1 MKLLTNKE
9 NRNLLLMI
17 SGLFLFHIIWG
28 QVVVWFAFRQVM
40 PALLAGSVMTFAAL
54 IAACFFY
61 FYKQHKIME
70 GAISQIHAYLAGNV
84 DVRIACNY
92 EGELYQLFHAVN
104 TLAAVLNAHAENEQ
118 RSKDFLKDTISDI
131 SHQLKTPL
139 AALNIYN
146 GLLQQEAE
154 ALPAVKE
161 FVSLSEQELD
171 RMETLVKNLLKITR
185 LDAGTM
191 TMEGGSVNI
200 ADMMRDIELHF
211 TFRAKQEHKRIALSG
226 LDSITLFC
234 DRDWMTEALSNLVKN
249 ALDHT
254 AAGDQVTIQW
264 KEFPSGVRIFIQDNG
279 EGIHAEDIYHIF
291 KRFYRSRFSADTQGI
306 GLGLPLAKAIIEA
319 HGGNITVEST
329 LGAGSTF
336 TIHFL
341 NPTKL

>member
-1 MKLLTNKE
+1 MKLFTNKE
-9 NRNLLLMI
+9 NRNLLQMI
-17 SGLFLFHIIWG
+17 CGLFLFHIILG
-28 QVVVWFAFRQVM
+28 QVVVWFAVRQMM
-40 PALLAGSVMTFAAL
+40 PALLVHSVMTFAAL
-54 IAACFFY
+54 IAACLLY

-70 GAISQIHAYLAGNV
+70 GAISRIHAYLSGDIDA
-84 DVRIACNY
+84 RISCND

-146 GLLQQEAE
+146 GLMQQEAE
-154 ALPAVKE
+154 MLPTIKD
-161 FVSLSEQELD
+161 FVSLSERELD
-171 RMETLVKNLLKITR
+171 RMETLVQNLLKITR
-185 LDAGTM
+185 LDAGIM
-191 TMEGGSVNI
+191 TMEKAFVNI
-200 ADMMRDIELHF
+200 ADLMKDIELHF
-211 TFRAKQEHKRIALSG
+211 AFRAKQEHKRITLSG
-226 LDSITLFC
+226 LDSTILFC

-254 AAGDQVTIQW
+254 AAGNQITMEW
-264 KEFPSGVRIFIQDNG
+264 KQLPSGVRISIQDNG
-279 EGIHAEDIYHIF
+279 EGIHAEDVYHIF
-291 KRFYRSRFSADTQGI
+291 KRFYRSRFSSDTQGI

-319 HGGNITVEST
+319 HGGNVTVESI

-336 TIHFL
+336 TIHFR